1 MVVGKICQPF
11 VILEIGFTSPE
22 IFKIESQILFPIGAN
37 HEITYIVPN
46 GRNERVD
53 CLLVIGQLPNAIYIF
68 LLEIIT

>member
-1 MVVGKICQPF
+1 MVVGKICQLF

-37 HEITYIVPN
+37 HEIAYIVPN

-53 CLLVIGQLPNAIYIF
+53 CMLVIGKLPKVIYIYSF
-68 LLEIIT
+68 GIY